1 MKKTIALFTLLLSY
15 VTAGAQQPH
24 TVVGYTPNSNTLTA
38 LRYGYG
44 NSLETITIAGKT
56 LTTIKVSSNGQPKSI
71 SNEFATEDFTFAGTS
86 KVTVTQTV
94 NGETKTSTVSIN
106 SDKVLQLRKEFSQI
120 KTSLSGFVGQAD
132 KFLESGGAS
141 LIGNII
147 NTINDGIENPINM
160 CFQQALDAAKDSK
173 NPIIPIDC
181 LEALVKATKS
191 HESAGDKLKGK
202 MVDYIF
208 QNYGEW
214 RDGWS
219 DLGYKGMMEIDKR
232 QQAENKQKNQ
242 NKVDAAKKLL
252 EKGASLDDVS
262 KILDGTSKNGEN
274 YILLDRVSI
283 TVNRDKKTGGTGGK
297 TGTTPALQGTNTR
310 STKEILETE
319 YFYFDNPDGTIEA
332 YPEYIYQGLS
342 QRMMSISSSKYA
354 NPLKGKPE
362 GALKKYEKVFNLL
375 FARQTRTTVFVF
387 DGQESGQAGVSTTST
402 YSASLLGLWAAMEE
416 GMREQVGAALNDAHI
431 AHTTSATWRDAL
443 KIGKPEELMFNGHEG
458 GHIVYRLDLSN
469 SWLSLMAAAR
479 VTMVFDNYFYY
490 DKEYDKIVCVV
501 FSYSEISNP
510 KNSIEAAAFTA
521 VKALS
526 DASGFYDPTTDNT
539 TLASMFE
546 RRDMIDFFK
555 KHFHLKKIVTP
566 GTETETKTETKCVAT
581 FTGTPQQPKLNL
593 CGEEICIGID
603 CWLIN
608 NDDTK
613 KPEDTK
619 TLQPTK
625 KPKDPE
631 KLKGPEKPKGPTK
644 DKQTRDKRP
653 YTGGVVGQ
661 GRKFAVIKHDYNH
674 ESIDKPFA
682 ENDKYVYFI
691 QPAHMD
697 NAVLAVN
704 KSDGT
709 LTEAVAGKHKGS
721 RPNIISIGA
730 HGGDLYLD
738 VQDRGV
744 VRYNGKDVNTSELLF
759 EIDRGFMDSYKQIV
773 VSPNGRYL
781 AYSGLN
787 CASYV
792 YDLQEKKIIKRFHDG
807 LEYFV
812 VTDDG
817 DFYGANNFR
826 ALLYR
831 NNGNTGG
838 DANADIEMSA
848 LLKAKPAAMCLI
860 GKDIYLVG
868 GNKVVKTAV
877 KEFSWTEST
886 TLTGND
892 LELKDAALASD
903 HAGFSYIYDKAL
915 NRFAH
920 FSTDSK
926 TSKPLKQLNT
936 GINVGRPRPLTVEV
950 AQNIYIDSK
959 GNIWM
964 VESTG
969 TYFVV
974 VYNPEGLVGLDK
986 LAGKFVKQQK

>member
-1 MKKTIALFTLLLSY
+1 MLIS
-15 VTAGAQQPH
+15 AGTMAQSTSPRGTQ
-24 TVVGYTPNSNTLTA
+24 A
-38 LRYGYG
+38 M
-44 NSLETITIAGKT
+44 LET
-56 LTTIKVSSNGQPKSI
+56 P
-71 SNEFATEDFTFAGTS
+71 
-86 KVTVTQTV
+86 
-94 NGETKTSTVSIN
+94 
-106 SDKVLQLRKEFSQI
+106 
-120 KTSLSGFVGQAD
+120 
-132 KFLESGGAS
+132 
-141 LIGNII
+141 
-147 NTINDGIENPINM
+147 
-160 CFQQALDAAKDSK
+160 
-173 NPIIPIDC
+173 
-181 LEALVKATKS
+181 
-191 HESAGDKLKGK
+191 
-202 MVDYIF
+202 
-208 QNYGEW
+208 
-214 RDGWS
+214 
-219 DLGYKGMMEIDKR
+219 
-232 QQAENKQKNQ
+232 
-242 NKVDAAKKLL
+242 
-252 EKGASLDDVS
+252 
-262 KILDGTSKNGEN
+262 
-274 YILLDRVSI
+274 
-283 TVNRDKKTGGTGGK
+283 
-297 TGTTPALQGTNTR
+297 
-310 STKEILETE
+310 

-332 YPEYIYQGLS
+332 YPEFIYQGLN

-375 FARQTRTTVFVF
+375 FERQTRTTVFVF
-387 DGQESGQAGVSTTST
+387 DGKESAQGGMMTATI
-402 YSASLLGLWAAMEE
+402 YSSSLLGLWAAMEE
-416 GMREQVGAALNDAHI
+416 GMREQVGTALDEAHI
-431 AHTTSATWRDAL
+431 AHTTSATMRDAL

-490 DKEYDKIVCVV
+490 DEEYDKIVCVV
-501 FSYSEISNP
+501 FSYSEISEP
-510 KNSIEAAAFTA
+510 KGAIEAVAFTA

-526 DASGFYDPTTDNT
+526 DASGLYDPTTGNT

-546 RRDMIDFFK
+546 RRDMIDYFK
-555 KHFHLKKIVTP
+555 KHFHLKKPATGTP
-566 GTETETKTETKCVAT
+566 PQTQTPPKCVAT
-581 FTGTPQQPKLNL
+581 FKGTPQQPKLDL
-593 CGEEICIGID
+593 CGEEYCISID
-603 CWLIN
+603 CWLVDPPIITIV
-608 NDDTK
+608 DPQPPLPPDPVSRPAQHSTK
-613 KPEDTK
+613 
-619 TLQPTK
+619 
-625 KPKDPE
+625 
-631 KLKGPEKPKGPTK
+631 
-644 DKQTRDKRP
+644 
-653 YTGGVVGQ
+653 
-661 GRKFAVIKHDYNH
+661 KFAVIKHDYNH

-964 VESTG
+964 VENTG